1 VRRDGIT
8 TKVNRIDE
16 EQSENSVSS
25 ILPLLQFQ
33 PSGTATSSSPRPS
46 TPPGPRVLTHTYHV
60 LDSSPIPT
68 CWYRRVLYRCTAREL
83 RERKAKGGTRGTLRE
98 GVECREGDERTD
110 EEIESQRRFQRRSTD
125 VRCSNCVLAVYRN
138 SDYDGV
144 SARYLPPAATYLP
157 SLLALSTATPTATR
171 QSTHSCMRCKAID
184 SKRAKKE
191 HKDPKR

>member
-1 VRRDGIT
+1 MRRDVIT

-33 PSGTATSSSPRPS
+33 PSGTATSSSPRPP

-83 RERKAKGGTRGTLRE
+83 RERKAKGAPRGTLRE
-98 GVECREGDERTD
+98 SVEFREGDERTD
-110 EEIESQRRFQRRSTD
+110 DQIESQRRFQRRSTD

-138 SDYDGV
+138 SDYDEI
-144 SARYLPPAATYLP
+144 SAAHLLVGATYIPWLVALSIATLP
-157 SLLALSTATPTATR
+157 S
-171 QSTHSCMRCKAID
+171 HSFIHEIMRF
-184 SKRAKKE
+184 
-191 HKDPKR
+191 